1 MTKELEPVELR
12 FILAILQFRK
22 DVIKDLSVKLTNPQ
36 KTEIN
41 FIDKLQDKI
50 EVLHNKQCEIEE
62 YTTKKICLHEWNN
75 VGTCDLCGEDNNVR

>member
-1 MTKELEPVELR
+1 MTKELEPIELR

-50 EVLHNKQCEIEE
+50 EVIHSKQCEIEE
-62 YTTKKICLHEWNN
+62 LKKVDQGIAEWHKEIWG
-75 VGTCDLCGEDNNVR
+75 VKK